1 MPRACCARP
10 TAWWPARMA
19 PALWTRARAISDMK
33 RPSHRPE
40 RVGELIRQTVGAFLT
55 GDVRDPRIGFV
66 TVTGV
71 EVSPDLSHANV
82 RVSVMGTDEEKAK
95 SLEGLASA
103 ARYLRAQ
110 LSKELR
116 LRTSPELHFHLDR
129 GIEHAQ
135 RIDSVLRARCR
146 DPGEN
151 GAPG

>member
-1 MPRACCARP
+1 
-10 TAWWPARMA
+10 
-19 PALWTRARAISDMK
+19 MK

-40 RVGELIRQTVGAFLT
+40 RVSELIRQAVGAFLT
-55 GDVRDPRIGFV
+55 GEVRDPRIGFV
-66 TVTGV
+66 TVIGV

-82 RVSVMGTDEEKAK
+82 RVSVMGSDEEKAT

-110 LSKELR
+110 LAKELP

-135 RIDSVLRARCR
+135 RIDRVLKELKE
-146 DPGEN
+146 PGD
-151 GAPG
+151 

>member
-1 MPRACCARP
+1 
-10 TAWWPARMA
+10 
-19 PALWTRARAISDMK
+19 
-33 RPSHRPE
+33 
-40 RVGELIRQTVGAFLT
+40 VFLT

-82 RVSVMGTDEEKAK
+82 RVSVMGSDEEKAK

-103 ARYLRAQ
+103 ARFLRAQ
-110 LSKELR
+110 LSKELN

-135 RIDSVLRARCR
+135 HIDRVLKELKET
-146 DPGEN
+146 DD
-151 GAPG
+151 

>member
-1 MPRACCARP
+1 
-10 TAWWPARMA
+10 
-19 PALWTRARAISDMK
+19 MK
-33 RPSHRPE
+33 RRSHRPE
-40 RVGELIRQTVGAFLT
+40 RVSELIRQAVGAFLT
-55 GDVRDPRIGFV
+55 GTVRDPRIGFV

-82 RVSVMGTDEEKAK
+82 RVSVMGTEEEKAQ

-110 LSKELR
+110 LSHDLH

-135 RIDSVLRARCR
+135 RIDRVLKELKEPQ
-146 DPGEN
+146 D
-151 GAPG
+151 

>member
-1 MPRACCARP
+1 
-10 TAWWPARMA
+10 
-19 PALWTRARAISDMK
+19 MK

-40 RVGELIRQTVGAFLT
+40 RVGELIRQAVGAFLT
-55 GDVRDPRIGFV
+55 GNVRDPRIGFV

-82 RVSVMGTDEEKAK
+82 RVSVMGTDEEKEK

-110 LSKELR
+110 LAGQLR

-135 RIDSVLRARCR
+135 RIDRVLKELKES
-146 DPGEN
+146 DD
-151 GAPG
+151 

>member
-1 MPRACCARP
+1 
-10 TAWWPARMA
+10 
-19 PALWTRARAISDMK
+19 MK
-33 RPSHRPE
+33 RRSHRPE
-40 RVGELIRQTVGAFLT
+40 RVSELIRQAVGAFLT
-55 GDVRDPRIGFV
+55 ADVRDPRIGFV

-82 RVSVMGTDEEKAK
+82 RVSVMGSDEEKAT

-110 LSKELR
+110 LSRELH

-135 RIDSVLRARCR
+135 YIDRVLKELKET
-146 DPGEN
+146 DD
-151 GAPG
+151 